1 MTRLAFSLIVL
12 SLVFADLSALQ
23 QKQPPRPNR
32 DGRKTRLFAP
42 QDLGLLEPPDR
53 EAWQKPDQVMD
64 ALHVADGTTVA
75 DLGAGGGWFTIRLAR
90 RVGPNGRVYAVD
102 VQRLMKEAIER
113 RVQREG
119 LGNVETDSGRR
130 KRSGTSTE
138 LGRGRTDRRCV
149 SRDGRS
155 RRAAAERRKRAEAA
169 RAASASSIT
178 AKAKAAPAPTPRIAY
193 PQARS
198 SRKRTPRASR
208 WSNNTSSFPISTSSS
223 LPSRL
228 VLTIAGSDSIAGAGI
243 QADVK
248 TFAAMGVYGVT
259 AVTAITAQNTTGVIE
274 VLPCSAEI
282 VRSQIEAVARDVSI
296 AAVKTGMLAT
306 SEIVNA
312 AADAVE
318 YLGRVPLVVDPVM
331 SAGGQG
337 RTLLAADA
345 VSILKTRLFPLATV
359 VTPNATE
366 AAALTG
372 IAVDSLESARKAAER
387 IHRFGAAAVVVKGGH
402 IAGADAVDVLF
413 YDGGFMEFS
422 APRAD
427 RRRSARYRLRL
438 CLGHCRPSCAGR
450 RHSGGSAARQAVTSR
465 ARSSIPSR
473 LAEGARILNHF
484 WELSL

>member
-1 MTRLAFSLIVL
+1 M
-12 SLVFADLSALQ
+12 
-23 QKQPPRPNR
+23 
-32 DGRKTRLFAP
+32 
-42 QDLGLLEPPDR
+42 
-53 EAWQKPDQVMD
+53 
-64 ALHVADGTTVA
+64 
-75 DLGAGGGWFTIRLAR
+75 
-90 RVGPNGRVYAVD
+90 
-102 VQRLMKEAIER
+102 
-113 RVQREG
+113 
-119 LGNVETDSGRR
+119 
-130 KRSGTSTE
+130 
-138 LGRGRTDRRCV
+138 
-149 SRDGRS
+149 
-155 RRAAAERRKRAEAA
+155 
-169 RAASASSIT
+169 
-178 AKAKAAPAPTPRIAY
+178 
-193 PQARS
+193 
-198 SRKRTPRASR
+198 
-208 WSNNTSSFPISTSSS
+208 
-223 LPSRL
+223 PSRL
-228 VLTIAGSDSIAGAGI
+228 VLTIAGSDSVAGAGI

-312 AADAVE
+312 AADAIE

-372 IAVDSLESARKAAER
+372 IAVDSLEGARKAAER

-427 RRRSARYRLRL
+427 VGEVHGTGCAFASAI
-438 CLGHCRPSCAGR
+438 
-450 RHSGGSAARQAVTSR
+450 AARLALGDDTPAAVQR
-465 ARSSIPSR
+465 AKSYVTGAIEHSFEIGG
-473 LAEGARILNHF
+473 GARILNHF